1 LIASDRGILAASPE
15 LAAGMPPLLARWE
28 ACRHNAEEVARR
40 LPELK
45 W

>member
-28 ACRHNAEEVARR
+28 ARRHKVEEVAH
-40 LPELK
+40 
-45 W
+45 